1 MLQQLLNNLFYPE
14 KRKVMLI
21 LSEIDRLYLFIN
33 RRSQL
38 YGDRHF
44 QKMFPKKY
52 WNYLQQYTWLN
63 KTQQDKLITGCL
75 NIILF
80 SAHDCIRGTGTV
92 IEKHFKEILNAVNS
106 FQPETDEQTKLWF
119 MVKEALI
126 LCEKKMNLIQDNN
139 KENSIYQSI
148 TWTLKHTVLNKNPS

>member
-1 MLQQLLNNLFYPE
+1 MLQHLLNNLFYPE
-14 KRKVMLI
+14 KRKVNAI
-21 LSEIDRLYLFIN
+21 LAEIDKLYLYIN
-33 RRSQL
+33 RRGQL
-38 YGDRHF
+38 YSDYHF

-63 KTQQDKLITGCL
+63 KIQQDKLITGCL

-92 IEKHFKEILNAVNS
+92 IEKNFKEIVNAVNN
-106 FQPETDEQTKLWF
+106 FQPETEEQTKLWF
-119 MVKEALI
+119 MVKEALM
-126 LCEKKMNLIQDNN
+126 LCEKKMNLVQDNN

-148 TWTLKHTVLNKNPS
+148 TWTLKHTVLNEHPS